1 MKYIH
6 KNPEPVGLRL
16 YRQTLGATYSGLRK
30 KKKLYRTVKQS
41 LAQEQGYICCYCG
54 RRITGAGDSQIEH
67 IFAKGTPVYEEMQL
81 DYESNLLACCD
92 GGKSQR
98 TSDSIRK
105 EDLYCEAPKLDTILP
120 INPLNPD
127 CENHFMFSEDGEVI
141 GVSKAAEVTI
151 KILNLNSPVIK
162 NMRKYAI
169 DNYALFPPLDW
180 QKELDRLKIKDA
192 DGKYEEFCFVLQ
204 QYIETFHA
212 SDLRQ
217 AATV

>member
-1 MKYIH
+1 VKYIH
-6 KNPEPVGLRL
+6 KNPEPIGLRQ
-16 YRQTLGATYSGLRK
+16 YRQTPGATYSGLRK
-30 KKKLYRTVKQS
+30 KRKLYRTVKQS

-67 IFAKGTPVYEEMQL
+67 IFAKGTTVYEEMQL

-98 TSDSIRK
+98 ESDSIRK
-105 EDLYCEAPKLDTILP
+105 EDLYCEAPKLDTVLP

-127 CENHFMFSEDGEVI
+127 CENQFLFSEDGEVI

-169 DNYALFPPLDW
+169 DNYVLCPITDW
-180 QKELDRLKIKDA
+180 KAELERLERMDST
-192 DGKYEEFCFVLQ
+192 GKYEEFCFVLK

-212 SDLRQ
+212 SELKQ
-217 AATV
+217 CAIV